1 VTEIF
6 TWLQTNWLEITAI
19 LAAVLVVAE
28 RVAQLTPTD
37 ADNKAVAWVGKVLS
51 VLALKKQQ

>member
-1 VTEIF
+1 MSDIF
-6 TWLQTNWLEITAI
+6 TWVQTNWLEITAI

-37 ADNKAVAWVGKVLS
+37 ADNKAVAWVGKLLS
-51 VLALKKQQ
+51 LIALKKQ